1 MVDFTALSLAE
12 KRALLKTLKAD
23 IQATAKAQREAKAQA
38 KIEKANRV
46 ALKRQA
52 SIEKAR
58 LKLQKLMDKQNPVG
72 AKALKA
78 NRKPGPVTKV
88 EVA

>member
-1 MVDFTALSLAE
+1 MVDFTALSLVE
-12 KRALLKTLKAD
+12 KRALLKALKAD
-23 IQATAKAQREAKAQA
+23 IKATAEAARVAKAHA
-38 KIEKANRV
+38 KAEKAARV

-78 NRKPGPVTKV
+78 NRKPGPVTTV
-88 EVA
+88 TA

>member
-1 MVDFTALSLAE
+1 MVDFTALSLVE
-12 KRALLKTLKAD
+12 KRALLKALKAD
-23 IQATAKAQREAKAQA
+23 IKTSAELARTAKANAKA
-38 KIEKANRV
+38 EKAARV

-58 LKLQKLMDKQNPVG
+58 LKLQKMMDKQNPVG

-78 NRKPGPVTKV
+78 NRKPGPVTTV
-88 EVA
+88 TA

>member
-1 MVDFTALSLAE
+1 MVDFTALSLVE
-12 KRALLKTLKAD
+12 KRALLKALKVD
-23 IQATAKAQREAKAQA
+23 IKATAEAARVAKAHA
-38 KIEKANRV
+38 KAEKAARV

-78 NRKPGPVTKV
+78 NRKPGPVTTV
-88 EVA
+88 TA

>member
-1 MVDFTALSLAE
+1 MVDFTALSLTD
-12 KRALLKTLKAD
+12 KRALLKALKAD
-23 IQATAKAQREAKAQA
+23 IKTSAELARQAKANAKA
-38 KIEKANRV
+38 EKVARV

-78 NRKPGPVTKV
+78 NRKPGPVTTV
-88 EVA
+88 TA